1 MTELFNNYGHIIVFL
16 HVLSAFIWVGGMII
30 IRLAVH
36 PIMQTID
43 DPKIK
48 LGKTLQIMGKL
59 FNLVLP
65 FIIYLLVSGLIMAIA
80 LNGHHT
86 EQKSLFLAKET
97 IWTIMALNYAY
108 MFMQRKK
115 AWSFFEAGNLPLA
128 KSQVANIP
136 NFLLPLNIVL
146 GIVALWFGVSLRGI

>member
-1 MTELFNNYGHIIVFL
+1 MTEFFNHYGHTIVFL
-16 HVLSAFIWVGGMII
+16 HLLSAFIWVGGMIV
-30 IRLAVH
+30 IRFSVH

-65 FIIYLLVSGLIMAIA
+65 FIAYLLVSGLIMAIA

-86 EQKSLFLAKET
+86 EQKTLFLTKE
-97 IWTIMALNYAY
+97 IVWTIMTLNYAY
-108 MFMQRKK
+108 MYIKRRKAYK
-115 AWSFFEAGNLPLA
+115 LFEAGELALA
-128 KSQVANIP
+128 KAQVANIP
-136 NFLLPLNIVL
+136 NLLLPINIVL
-146 GIVALWFGVSLRGI
+146 GIVALWMGVSLRGL